1 MHELS
6 IAQSI
11 VEAVA
16 ERAGEAHVRRLTLVV
31 ARLSA
36 VLPDALRFCF
46 DLCAEGTVLAG
57 AELNIVEPQGRGRC
71 PDCGRE
77 QAMNSLFDICACG
90 AVGLEC
96 VAGDELLI
104 KEMEIA

>member
-11 VEAVA
+11 VEAVC
-16 ERAGEAHVRRLTLVV
+16 ERAGDSRVRRLTLVV
-31 ARLSA
+31 GRLAA

-46 DLCAEGTVLAG
+46 EVCAEGTVLAG
-57 AELNIVEPQGRGRC
+57 AELYIVEPAGRGRC
-71 PDCGRE
+71 RDCGRE
-77 QAMNSLFDICACG
+77 QGMNSLYDLCACG
-90 AVGLEC
+90 AAGLEC
-96 VAGDELLI
+96 VGGDELLI